1 MIFLREGGIL
11 ESDWEIVEL
20 LNKLSAEICSK
31 FDGIHFEI
39 NSMKSAISTLNKK
52 IEKNHLIVGKIDKTL
67 DELSK
72 ITFSSS
78 NSVSNETIPEINEKI
93 TSIKELI
100 SDSSEI
106 LTGINSDYSSKLLL
120 ISQDLKFLTHKV
132 LQSEKD
138 LFNIQEEL
146 KNNNNF
152 K

>member
-1 MIFLREGGIL
+1 MESESEIL
-11 ESDWEIVEL
+11 EL

-52 IEKNHLIVGKIDKTL
+52 IEKNHLIIENIDKSL
-67 DELSK
+67 DELRK
-72 ITFSSS
+72 INSPSSINTS
-78 NSVSNETIPEINEKI
+78 DKDTSEITEKFD
-93 TSIKELI
+93 SIKDLI
-100 SDSSEI
+100 SDSSETI
-106 LTGINSDYSSKLLL
+106 KNIHNNSSSKLTV

-132 LQSEKD
+132 VQSERD

-146 KNNNNF
+146 KNNF

>member
-1 MIFLREGGIL
+1 M
-11 ESDWEIVEL
+11 ESDYEIVEL

-52 IEKNHLIVGKIDKTL
+52 IEKNHLIINKIDKTL
-67 DELSK
+67 DELSS
-72 ITFSSS
+72 ITSSS
-78 NSVSNETIPEINEKI
+78 TTNISNEAIPEINEKI
-93 TSIKELI
+93 TTIKDIISVSSEKI
-100 SDSSEI
+100 SDM
-106 LTGINSDYSSKLLL
+106 NSDYTSRLLL

-138 LFNIQEEL
+138 LFNIQEEI
-146 KNNNNF
+146 KNKNSGF

>member
-1 MIFLREGGIL
+1 MESESEIL
-11 ESDWEIVEL
+11 EL

-52 IEKNHLIVGKIDKTL
+52 IEKNHLIIENIDKSL
-67 DELSK
+67 DELRK
-72 ITFSSS
+72 INSPSSINTS
-78 NSVSNETIPEINEKI
+78 DKDTSEITEKFD
-93 TSIKELI
+93 SIKDII
-100 SDSSEI
+100 SDSSETI
-106 LTGINSDYSSKLLL
+106 KNIHNNSSSKLTV

-132 LQSEKD
+132 VQSERD

-146 KNNNNF
+146 KNNF